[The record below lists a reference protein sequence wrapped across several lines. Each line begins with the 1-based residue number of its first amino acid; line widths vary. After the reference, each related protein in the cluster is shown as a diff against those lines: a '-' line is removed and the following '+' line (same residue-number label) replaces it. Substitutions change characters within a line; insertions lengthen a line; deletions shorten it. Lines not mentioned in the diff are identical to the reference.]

1 MNNKDIINL
10 IENKI
15 NIPEEK
21 FFCSIIGSNP
31 SKGARSPLLWNTT
44 FEKMDIDI
52 KMIPFDCTENHIK
65 KLLQVLEKNDFYIGG
80 AIAAP
85 FKEHVFNWLG
95 ENITE
100 KSRKIGA
107 VNCIFKENN
116 KLIGTNTDGEA
127 AVISIKKSFGQLN
140 NKNVVILGSGGTA
153 KAIAAYLIP
162 ELIPNGK
169 LTIVGRDLEKLQ
181 FHKSYKNIPM
191 LSRTHGQPAS
201 PTFLGKEFAVF
212 YERLYSQ
219 LIILNNTLI
228 TTKFGGAVGNMNAH
242 YLAYPSNNWENL
254 ANTFLNNMGL
264 KRNEYTTQIDNYENL
279 SIIFDNIK
287 RINTILVDMC
297 RDIWT
302 YISMDYLKQQINKDE
317 VGSSTMPQKVN
328 PINFENA
335 EGNLMMS
342 ITMLE
347 FLSRKL
353 PISRLQRDL
362 TDSTVLRNLGITFG
376 WIEIAFHNINMG
388 LHKISINN
396 EKINEDNN
404 NNLSVLTEGFQTLLR
419 KWGDDNAYNK
429 LKDLSRTNNKLR
441 EDDINNFIDEL
452 NLDNDRKEELK
463 NIKINNYIGNS
474 NKYK

>member
-1 MNNKDIINL
+1 MKNRTLHVNSIL
-10 IENKI
+10 IDL
-15 NIPEEK
+15 
-21 FFCSIIGSNP
+21 CQD
-31 SKGARSPLLWNTT
+31 
-44 FEKMDIDI
+44 M
-52 KMIPFDCTENHIK
+52 
-65 KLLQVLEKNDFYIGG
+65 
-80 AIAAP
+80 
-85 FKEHVFNWLG
+85 WL
-95 ENITE
+95 
-100 KSRKIGA
+100 
-107 VNCIFKENN
+107 
-116 KLIGTNTDGEA
+116 
-127 AVISIKKSFGQLN
+127 
-140 NKNVVILGSGGTA
+140 
-153 KAIAAYLIP
+153 
-162 ELIPNGK
+162 
-169 LTIVGRDLEKLQ
+169 
-181 FHKSYKNIPM
+181 
-191 LSRTHGQPAS
+191 
-201 PTFLGKEFAVF
+201 
-212 YERLYSQ
+212 
-219 LIILNNTLI
+219 
-228 TTKFGGAVGNMNAH
+228 
-242 YLAYPSNNWENL
+242 
-254 ANTFLNNMGL
+254 
-264 KRNEYTTQIDNYENL
+264 
-279 SIIFDNIK
+279 
-287 RINTILVDMC
+287 
-297 RDIWT
+297 
-302 YISMDYLKQQINKDE
+302 YISYEYLKLSINKDE

-441 EDDINNFIDEL
+441 EDDLNNFIDGL

-474 NKYK
+474 NK

>member
-1 MNNKDIINL
+1 MNSILSISSIDGRYQNITYKLQDYFSEYALFRYRVKVEIEYFIELCKELNISTIDKIYLNKIKNEFNQEECLKIKQIESKINHDVKSVEVYIGNKFTESGHYHKNL
-10 IENKI
+10 IHFGLTSQDI
-15 NIPEEK
+15 NNV
-21 FFCSIIGSNP
+21 SIS
-31 SKGARSPLLWNTT
+31 L
-44 FEKMDIDI
+44 
-52 KMIPFDCTENHIK
+52 
-65 KLLQVLEKNDFYIGG
+65 
-80 AIAAP
+80 
-85 FKEHVFNWLG
+85 
-95 ENITE
+95 
-100 KSRKIGA
+100 
-107 VNCIFKENN
+107 
-116 KLIGTNTDGEA
+116 
-127 AVISIKKSFGQLN
+127 SIKDYLN
-140 NKNVVILGSGGTA
+140 NLYFNNLNNILN
-153 KAIAAYLIP
+153 LIKSKT
-162 ELIPNGK
+162 ELWKDEVMI
-169 LTIVGRDLEKLQ
+169 
-181 FHKSYKNIPM
+181 
-191 LSRTHGQPAS
+191 SRTHGQPAV
-201 PTFLGKEFAVF
+201 PTTMGKEFNVYLYRIEKELEHLKKLKF
-212 YERLYSQ
+212 YS
-219 LIILNNTLI
+219 
-228 TTKFGGAVGNMNAH
+228 KFGGAVGNLNAH
-242 YLAYPSNNWENL
+242 YLAYPCNNWDHF
-254 ANTFLNNMGL
+254 ANTFLNNMEL
-264 KRNEYTTQIDNYENL
+264 KRNEFTTQIDNYETL

-287 RINTILVDMC
+287 RINTILIDMC

>member
-1 MNNKDIINL
+1 MNSILSISSIDGRYQNITYKLQDYFSEYALFRYRVKVEIEYFIELCKELNISTIDKIYLNKIKNEFNQEECLKIKQIESKINHDVKSVEVYIGNKFTESGHYHKNL
-10 IENKI
+10 IHFGLTSQDI
-15 NIPEEK
+15 NNV
-21 FFCSIIGSNP
+21 SIS
-31 SKGARSPLLWNTT
+31 L
-44 FEKMDIDI
+44 
-52 KMIPFDCTENHIK
+52 
-65 KLLQVLEKNDFYIGG
+65 
-80 AIAAP
+80 
-85 FKEHVFNWLG
+85 
-95 ENITE
+95 
-100 KSRKIGA
+100 
-107 VNCIFKENN
+107 
-116 KLIGTNTDGEA
+116 
-127 AVISIKKSFGQLN
+127 SIKDYLN
-140 NKNVVILGSGGTA
+140 NLYFNNLNNILN
-153 KAIAAYLIP
+153 LIKSKT
-162 ELIPNGK
+162 ELWKDEVMI
-169 LTIVGRDLEKLQ
+169 
-181 FHKSYKNIPM
+181 
-191 LSRTHGQPAS
+191 SRTHGQPAV
-201 PTFLGKEFAVF
+201 PTTMGKEFNVYLYRLNRELEHLKKLKF
-212 YERLYSQ
+212 YS
-219 LIILNNTLI
+219 
-228 TTKFGGAVGNMNAH
+228 KFGGAVGNLNAH
-242 YLAYPSNNWENL
+242 YLAYSDNNWDHF

-264 KRNEYTTQIDNYENL
+264 KRNEFTTQIDNYETL

-287 RINTILVDMC
+287 RINTILIDMC